1 MFLCTHSEGTPHTET
16 SYFYDLQDV
25 LDRVS
30 EADILILLGDFNA
43 RVGKRDPTEDLWQG
57 TLWTHGL
64 DECNQEELLEFS
76 TSNNFTVMNTLF
88 EKKPALLGTWM
99 HPATKRCHMIDYA
112 VMCANQQMLGTDVQV
127 MRGANCWNDHR
138 LVRAKVYMKLFH
150 TSYRKVQ
157 QAASFAVHSL
167 LCCSQPRLLLT
178 ASFAAHS
185 LLCCSQPP
193 LLLTASF
200 AAHSLV
206 YCSQPPLLLT
216 ASFAAHSLL
225 CCSQPRL
232 LLTASAYQRKG
243 TATARL

>member
-1 MFLCTHSEGTPHTET
+1 
-16 SYFYDLQDV
+16 
-25 LDRVS
+25 
-30 EADILILLGDFNA
+30 
-43 RVGKRDPTEDLWQG
+43 
-57 TLWTHGL
+57 
-64 DECNQEELLEFS
+64 
-76 TSNNFTVMNTLF
+76 MNTLF

-112 VMCANQQMLGTDVQV
+112 VMCANQRMLGTDVQV

-200 AAHSLV
+200 AAHSLLCCSQPRLLLTASFAAHSLLCCSQPPLLLTASFAAHSLV

-216 ASFAAHSLL
+216 ASFAAHSLV
-225 CCSQPRL
+225 CCSQPPPTSAKGQLLQGFNAASRRKAIHAPMHCRTELRQREDMHTLYSREYNTTRQAKATRL
-232 LLTASAYQRKG
+232 FH
-243 TATARL
+243 